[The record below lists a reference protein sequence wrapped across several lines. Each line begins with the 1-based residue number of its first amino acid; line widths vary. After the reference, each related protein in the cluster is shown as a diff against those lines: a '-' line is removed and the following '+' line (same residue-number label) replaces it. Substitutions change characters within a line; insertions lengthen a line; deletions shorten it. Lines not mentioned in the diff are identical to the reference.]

1 MKQIQTIGNSLIVV
15 KVPEDAYDFGFMKH
29 NNSLFYWLTSN
40 KTISEGNGD
49 MIRMDLSIENL
60 KILGKLSELSEENCS
75 KFVHKMIGN
84 NPSEQEIKFRGK
96 YYNYLD
102 YTIYCLTAKESL
114 ISLLQSNRVDTN
126 KNLLLIEI
134 L

>member
-1 MKQIQTIGNSLIVV
+1 MKQLQTIGNSLIVV
-15 KVPEDAYDFGFMKH
+15 EVPKDAYDFGFMKH

-60 KILGKLSELSEENCS
+60 KILGKLSELSGEECS
-75 KFVHKMIGN
+75 KYVKTVPHRQSN
-84 NPSEQEIKFRGK
+84 YDL
-96 YYNYLD
+96 YYNYVSKG
-102 YTIYCLTAKESL
+102 YSFGSPQESFV
-114 ISLLQSNRVDTN
+114 SLLQSNDIDLNGTTD
-126 KNLLLIEI
+126 LLIIEI